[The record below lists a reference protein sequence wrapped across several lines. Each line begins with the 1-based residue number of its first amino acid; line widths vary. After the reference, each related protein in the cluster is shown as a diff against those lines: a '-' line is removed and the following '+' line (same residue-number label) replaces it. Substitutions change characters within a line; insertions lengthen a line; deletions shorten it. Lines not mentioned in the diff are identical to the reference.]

1 MTDNHTY
8 LGIDSTH
15 SREIPTLDR
24 EKHRDKHRGALT
36 QNLAITREKKR
47 ENRVDIER
55 LPDRVN

>member
-24 EKHRDKHRGALT
+24 EKHRDKHRGITLA

-47 ENRVDIER
+47 ENW
-55 LPDRVN
+55 